1 MEAKWIKMRADRV
14 EKPIKK
20 ISVKIRT
27 QFSSSSPKRPE
38 LQELGSVPTLHAE
51 NVPHMFSS
59 ISSPTDNTSGFSL
72 LGESFKLCISFP
84 VVNQSIF
91 QEIITS
97 KLVAKSKFLSSNCKL
112 MFFIMITQE
121 MIFFLSLLC

>member
-1 MEAKWIKMRADRV
+1 MLKLQNLSVPRAF
-14 EKPIKK
+14 PIKK

-27 QFSSSSPKRPE
+27 QFSSSSPKGPE
-38 LQELGSVPTLHAE
+38 LQELGSLPTLHAE

-97 KLVAKSKFLSSNCKL
+97 KLVAKSKFLSSNCKF